1 MHRSAQQAFVALFFY
16 SLVSYMKSIPPFN
29 ADIAHAREV
38 AKLVLAGVMTP
49 RHGCARIAEVSTA
62 LGSPNELAVFE
73 LLNHEQYGHE
83 HIGITLASVTPEI
96 INACK
101 TLAAHS

>member
-1 MHRSAQQAFVALFFY
+1 MLLPNKWFKPTAPPSAGPRLN
-16 SLVSYMKSIPPFN
+16 LGVSCMKSIPPFS

-62 LGSPNELAVFE
+62 IGSPRELVLFE
-73 LLNHEQYGHE
+73 LLNHEQYGH
-83 HIGITLASVTPEI
+83 
-96 INACK
+96 
-101 TLAAHS
+101 

>member
-1 MHRSAQQAFVALFFY
+1 
-16 SLVSYMKSIPPFN
+16 MKSIPPFS
-29 ADIAHAREV
+29 ADVAHAREV
-38 AKLVLAGVMTP
+38 AKLMLAGVMTP

-62 LGSPNELAVFE
+62 IGSPRELALFE

-83 HIGITLASVTPEI
+83 RISITLESVTPEV

-101 TLAAHS
+101 KLVAYS